1 MDHEFVPYVEELLTI
16 LGDEVME
23 VTGQP
28 HEHSGAVHTTLGFT
42 DGRQVEVFQF
52 MFINQ
57 FLTPVYLVR
66 VLEGVL
72 SIIDDMKDRMH
83 TVALVFPS
91 GSEESIQSLLQANME
106 DFKTVLEGVDCEIWF
121 MDYANA
127 IIETFPVGRFMKS
140 SGVDEVNSRW
150 NEFEKLRSESFPSK
164 EDEIYPTR

>member
-28 HEHSGAVHTTLGFT
+28 HEHSGALHTTLGLT
-42 DGRQVEVFQF
+42 DGRQVEIFQF

-72 SIIDDMKDRMH
+72 SIIDEMKDRMH

-91 GSEESIQSLLQANME
+91 GSEESIQSLLQANLD
-106 DFKTVLEGVDCEIWF
+106 DFRIVLEGVDCEIWF

-150 NEFEKLRSESFPSK
+150 NEFKKLRGESFTGG
-164 EDEIYPTR
+164 EDKAFPTR